1 MVNAKQR
8 RIQKSRE
15 NNPLW
20 PGNKVKRK
28 EEQSNDNVPPKKM
41 KTDDFEKQAYTG
53 VVAKP
58 GENKLRSKFKLK
70 TQAMIHKQ
78 TVKKEKKMKKSKKLE
93 EREKKKTNTKNEV
106 KVSRFPNL
114 QTYY

>member
-1 MVNAKQR
+1 
-8 RIQKSRE
+8 
-15 NNPLW
+15 
-20 PGNKVKRK
+20 
-28 EEQSNDNVPPKKM
+28 
-41 KTDDFEKQAYTG
+41 
-53 VVAKP
+53 
-58 GENKLRSKFKLK
+58 
-70 TQAMIHKQ
+70 MIHKQ